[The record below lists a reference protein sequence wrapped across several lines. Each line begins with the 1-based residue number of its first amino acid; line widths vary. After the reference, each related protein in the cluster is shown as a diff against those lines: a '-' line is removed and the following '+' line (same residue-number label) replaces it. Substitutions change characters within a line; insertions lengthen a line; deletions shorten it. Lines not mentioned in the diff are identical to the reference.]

1 MMQDNLIEQVLA
13 EVLRSKQTKG
23 RDVKCQ
29 SQDVKYQGQD
39 VKYQGQNAA
48 PKGTD
53 NSYPP
58 VARPNYQREKAMQR
72 QARLMAGA
80 QPATGA
86 QPAVGPNAAVTP
98 VNQVTESLLQK
109 LMAGDSGQSGTPQVE
124 SRTGRTFGQVKFIG
138 TAYGN
143 TLGYVI
149 PNLDPALRS
158 GMGLDA
164 GIRAVGVISSRDGAA
179 PQILAADEAVKK
191 TNSRI
196 LTLRLSRDGQ
206 GGTGHGAY
214 ILLGAEDVA
223 DVARAVEIVLETVND
238 LAKGVFHC
246 KQGSLEVH
254 YTARSAEALEKA
266 FGAPLNRA
274 FGIMIGAPA
283 GVGLLMADTAL
294 KTAQVELVKYWGP
307 SVESAFANEVWL
319 MVSGD
324 PAAVQ
329 NALEAAREVGMAV
342 LK

>member
-23 RDVKCQ
+23 
-29 SQDVKYQGQD
+29 QDVKYQSQD
-39 VKYQGQNAA
+39 IKDQGQYLK
-48 PKGTD
+48 PKGAD
-53 NSYPP
+53 NASPP

-72 QARLMAGA
+72 QANLIGGA
-80 QPATGA
+80 QPVAGV
-86 QPAVGPNAAVTP
+86 QPAVG
-98 VNQVTESLLQK
+98 VNQATESLLQK
-109 LMAGDSGQSGTPQVE
+109 LMAGESRQSGTPQVE
-124 SRTGRTFGQVKFIG
+124 SRTGRAFGQVKFIG

-149 PNLDPALRS
+149 PNLEPALRS

-196 LTLRLSRDGQ
+196 LTVRLSRDGQ

-223 DVARAVEIVLETVND
+223 DVTRAVEIVLETVND

-254 YTARSAEALEKA
+254 YTARSAEALENA
-266 FGAPLNRA
+266 FGAPLNQA
-274 FGIMIGAPA
+274 FGIMVGAPA

>member
-23 RDVKCQ
+23 
-29 SQDVKYQGQD
+29 QDVKYQSQD
-39 VKYQGQNAA
+39 IKDQGQYLK
-48 PKGTD
+48 PKGAD
-53 NSYPP
+53 NASPP

-72 QARLMAGA
+72 QANLIGGA
-80 QPATGA
+80 QPVAGV
-86 QPAVGPNAAVTP
+86 QPAVG
-98 VNQVTESLLQK
+98 VNQATESLLQK
-109 LMAGDSGQSGTPQVE
+109 LMAGESRQAGTPQVKN
-124 SRTGRTFGQVKFIG
+124 RTGQAFGQVKFIG

-149 PNLDPALRS
+149 PNLEPALRS

-196 LTLRLSRDGQ
+196 LTVRLSRDGQ

-223 DVARAVEIVLETVND
+223 DVTRAVEIVLETVND

-254 YTARSAEALEKA
+254 YTARSAEALENA
-266 FGAPLNRA
+266 FGAPLNQA
-274 FGIMIGAPA
+274 FGIMVGAPA

>member
-23 RDVKCQ
+23 
-29 SQDVKYQGQD
+29 
-39 VKYQGQNAA
+39 A
-48 PKGTD
+48 D
-53 NSYPP
+53 NSCPQ

-72 QARLMAGA
+72 QAQLM
-80 QPATGA
+80 TGV
-86 QPAVGPNAAVTP
+86 QPAVGTETRRLPDAPKAPGALNVPKAPMTP
-98 VNQVTESLLQK
+98 VNQETESLLQK
-109 LMAGDSGQSGTPQVE
+109 LMASDSRQSGTPQVK
-124 SRTGRTFGQVKFIG
+124 SRTGQAFGQVKFIG

-196 LTLRLSRDGQ
+196 LTVRLSRDGQ

-294 KTAQVELVKYWGP
+294 KTAQVDLVKYWGP

-319 MVSGD
+319 MISGD